1 MLTAR
6 RLRPACSAP
15 SPLRKMSSLNAT
27 QADGYYAPP
36 EYYESGAYKKQS
48 ISQFAGSKGHNQYLQ
63 RSVVRF
69 ELPYDGFCTKCSA
82 HVGKG
87 TRFNAHKSHADNYFT
102 TKIWE
107 FTTRCRACGDCTFKI
122 RTNPKGRCFDY
133 VEGIRRK
140 VEEFDTQQAGTEGVI
155 DTDVSNGIIP
165 FSGLDAAANHD
176 ASIWGSGVTGVHT
189 SDEGNTNDDL
199 SRLER
204 TAVGE
209 RKAQMQFGRLES
221 IQRLNDATSKD
232 DAASNAAIRA
242 TYRKARQG
250 KKRRLGEAARI
261 GLGHSIELAQPMTE
275 DISASKE
282 AFGKRQVLDKKAR
295 KRETNA
301 FKMVRTGSIFGKKS
315 SGKSPVAAIEQ
326 EKNSR
331 SRMIQNN
338 TSTVVASAGPSPPV
352 QETGARSGAGSQNRS
367 NRRNKRLLIKPPL
380 LHFGDKDSIAYS
392 TMSHRGQIGNSSDD
406 DGRDATSAQSAFEST
421 AADSSAL
428 SALAAYGSASDS
440 D

>member
-1 MLTAR
+1 
-6 RLRPACSAP
+6 
-15 SPLRKMSSLNAT
+15 MSSLSAT
-27 QADGYYAPP
+27 QADGFYAPP

-48 ISQFAGSKGHNQYLQ
+48 ISQHAGSKGHNQYLQ

-87 TRFNAHKSHADNYFT
+87 TRFNAHKSHADNYFS

-140 VEEFDTQQAGTEGVI
+140 VEEFDTQEAGTEGII
-155 DTDVSNGIIP
+155 DTDVSDGIIA
-165 FSGLDAAANHD
+165 FSGPDATGND
-176 ASIWGSGVTGVHT
+176 AGIGGGSVTDVRTDDG
-189 SDEGNTNDDL
+189 GKKADL

-221 IQRLNDATSKD
+221 IQRLNDATLKD
-232 DAASNAAIRA
+232 DAASNAAIRT

-250 KKRRLGEAARI
+250 KKRRLGDAARI
-261 GLGHSIELAQPMTE
+261 GLGHCVELAEPLEE
-275 DISASKE
+275 DMATSMK
-282 AFGKRQVLDKKAR
+282 AFGKRQVLDKRAR

-301 FKMVRTGSIFGKKS
+301 FRRVRAGSIFCKTRSKKIS
-315 SGKSPVAAIEQ
+315 VAATEQ
-326 EKNSR
+326 RKISTSATISR
-331 SRMIQNN
+331 RRNNHTAAMSAEPSRPVHKVGESND
-338 TSTVVASAGPSPPV
+338 PS
-352 QETGARSGAGSQNRS
+352 QSRS
-367 NRRNKRLLIKPPL
+367 NRRDKRVLIKPSL
-380 LHFGDKDSIAYS
+380 LHHCNKNSIAAGICALS
-392 TMSHRGQIGNSSDD
+392 PRDNIRDSSDGGGRNSSL
-406 DGRDATSAQSAFEST
+406 AQSGSISP
-421 AADSSAL
+421 AAVSSSL
-428 SALAAYGSASDS
+428 SALAAYGSESDS